1 MTAKEKFGVMLKYI
15 RFSTRKGENKTLIEI
30 RTGEDCRLDA
40 VIESVSY
47 PFFECAY
54 SLTAEHG
61 EEWLL
66 RIADL
71 HMENWK
77 EVYMPSDA
85 IPDED
90 DENWEVAYC
99 EQDEKE
105 KKSVGRGAYPD
116 NWKEF
121 LKIMDEIVPTSIPG
135 QINKITLEYKRN
147 VRFTQKNEEGTQNET
162 VNWDYKEEMILD
174 RYEETLTIRQVIA
187 PGREL
192 TKEYHMRDEIP
203 ELMDKCMEYLGKL
216 ESASGPKESESAE
229 FKLCLECGAS
239 ASRVVTG
246 TYNRRGLPEGW
257 DAFIREIAGY
267 IRFYESYEDILNP
280 YIYRRG
286 RRQGEQIICSVIFH
300 EKGERHPYRTEDE
313 DLEVGDKVLVQAGP
327 YKQELPG
334 KIVSIDYYQKSD
346 LPEEFGD
353 IGEIL
358 KKIEE

>member
-1 MTAKEKFGVMLKYI
+1 MLNYI

-54 SLTAEHG
+54 SLSAEHG
-61 EEWLL
+61 EEWLS
-66 RIADL
+66 RIKDL
-71 HMENWK
+71 HMERWK
-77 EVYMPSDA
+77 EIYMASDTR
-85 IPDED
+85 PDEEM
-90 DENWEVAYC
+90 ENWEVAYC
-99 EQDEKE
+99 EQGERE
-105 KKSVGRGAYPD
+105 KKSVGRGAYPE

-135 QINKITLEYKRN
+135 QINKITLEYRRN
-147 VRFTQKNEEGTQNET
+147 VQFTQKSEAGTKDEIIH
-162 VNWDYKEEMILD
+162 WDYQEELILD
-174 RYEETLTIRQVIA
+174 RYEEALTIRQIIA

-192 TKEYHMRDEIP
+192 TKEYH
-203 ELMDKCMEYLGKL
+203 MDKCMEYLGKL
-216 ESASGPKESESAE
+216 ESADGEKEPDGAV
-229 FKLCLECGAS
+229 FKLCLDCGAS
-239 ASRVVTG
+239 ASRIVTG
-246 TYNRRGLPEGW
+246 TYNRRGLPDGW
-257 DAFIREIAGY
+257 DAFIREVAGY

>member
-1 MTAKEKFGVMLKYI
+1 
-15 RFSTRKGENKTLIEI
+15 
-30 RTGEDCRLDA
+30 
-40 VIESVSY
+40 
-47 PFFECAY
+47 
-54 SLTAEHG
+54 
-61 EEWLL
+61 
-66 RIADL
+66 
-71 HMENWK
+71 
-77 EVYMPSDA
+77 
-85 IPDED
+85 
-90 DENWEVAYC
+90 
-99 EQDEKE
+99 
-105 KKSVGRGAYPD
+105 
-116 NWKEF
+116 
-121 LKIMDEIVPTSIPG
+121 MDEIVPTSIPG
-135 QINKITLEYKRN
+135 QINKITLEYQRN
-147 VRFTQKNEEGTQNET
+147 VRFIQKNEEGTENET

>member
-54 SLTAEHG
+54 SLSAEHG
-61 EEWLL
+61 EEWLS
-66 RIADL
+66 RIKDL
-71 HMENWK
+71 HMERWK
-77 EVYMPSDA
+77 EIYMASDTR
-85 IPDED
+85 PDEEM
-90 DENWEVAYC
+90 ENWEVAYC
-99 EQDEKE
+99 EQGERE
-105 KKSVGRGAYPD
+105 KKSVGRGAYPE

-135 QINKITLEYKRN
+135 QINKITLEYRRN
-147 VRFTQKNEEGTQNET
+147 VQFTQKSEAGTKDEIIH
-162 VNWDYKEEMILD
+162 WDYQEELILD
-174 RYEETLTIRQVIA
+174 RYEEALTIRQIIA

-216 ESASGPKESESAE
+216 ESADGEKEPDGAV
-229 FKLCLECGAS
+229 FKLCLDCGAS

-280 YIYRRG
+280 YIYCRG

>member
-1 MTAKEKFGVMLKYI
+1 MLNYI

-30 RTGEDCRLDA
+30 RTGKDFRLDA

-66 RIADL
+66 RIEDL
-71 HMENWK
+71 HMEAWK
-77 EVYMPSDA
+77 DIYMPKDVL
-85 IPDED
+85 PDED
-90 DENWEVAYC
+90 TENWEVAYC
-99 EQDEKE
+99 EQGEKE
-105 KKSVGRGAYPD
+105 KKSVGRGVYPE

-135 QINKITLEYKRN
+135 QINKITLEYQRN
-147 VRFTQKNEEGTQNET
+147 VRFIQKNEEGTENET

-280 YIYRRG
+280 YIYRKG
-286 RRQGEQIICSVIFH
+286 RRPGEQIICQVIFH
-300 EKGERHPYRTEDE
+300 EGGQRHAYRTEDE
-313 DLEVGDKVLVQAGP
+313 SLEVGDQVIVPAGP
-327 YKQELPG
+327 YHQEIPA
-334 KIVSIDYYQKSD
+334 KIVAIDYYQTED
-346 LPEEFGD
+346 LPQELQALEE
-353 IGEIL
+353 IQ
-358 KKIEE
+358 KKLEE

>member
-1 MTAKEKFGVMLKYI
+1 
-15 RFSTRKGENKTLIEI
+15 
-30 RTGEDCRLDA
+30 
-40 VIESVSY
+40 
-47 PFFECAY
+47 
-54 SLTAEHG
+54 
-61 EEWLL
+61 
-66 RIADL
+66 
-71 HMENWK
+71 
-77 EVYMPSDA
+77 
-85 IPDED
+85 
-90 DENWEVAYC
+90 
-99 EQDEKE
+99 
-105 KKSVGRGAYPD
+105 
-116 NWKEF
+116 
-121 LKIMDEIVPTSIPG
+121 MDEIVPTSIPG
-135 QINKITLEYKRN
+135 QINKITLEYQRN
-147 VRFTQKNEEGTQNET
+147 VRFIQKNEEGTENET

-300 EKGERHPYRTEDE
+300 EKESGIRT
-313 DLEVGDKVLVQAGP
+313 GQRM
-327 YKQELPG
+327 
-334 KIVSIDYYQKSD
+334 KIWKWGIKCWFRRDRTNRSFPVRSCQLIIIKNQICRKNS
-346 LPEEFGD
+346 
-353 IGEIL
+353 EIL
-358 KKIEE
+358 VRF